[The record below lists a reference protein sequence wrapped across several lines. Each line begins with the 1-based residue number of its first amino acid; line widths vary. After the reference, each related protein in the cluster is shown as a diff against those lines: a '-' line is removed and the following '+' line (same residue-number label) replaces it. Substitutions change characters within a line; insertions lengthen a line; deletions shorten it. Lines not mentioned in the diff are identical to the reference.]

1 MSLSYAGRKR
11 RDSLPNRM
19 TTSLLDAFLQQLKTA
34 PSSALLLDY
43 DGTLAP
49 FHLDRNR
56 AFPYPGAISILEKI
70 ARSGRTKVII
80 ISGRPI
86 VELPALLVPMNNLE
100 MWGTHGLERQLSNGS
115 YSYVPISAE
124 DAVALAKAQEWVV
137 AAGLLSRAEIKL
149 GGIAIH
155 WRGLS
160 PAEAKS
166 VRWLTLDG
174 WTKIAE
180 QSRLKLLQFE
190 GGLELRVSHPD
201 KGDAVTSILEDLQ
214 PRAPVAYLGDD
225 LTDEDAFRVL
235 TGHGLTVLVKDIY
248 RETSADIWIKPPQ
261 ELIDLLER
269 WLISISGL
277 SDPTLD
283 LMQ

>member
-1 MSLSYAGRKR
+1 MSLSCARR
-11 RDSLPNRM
+11 RRRNSLRDSV
-19 TTSLLDAFLQQLKTA
+19 TTSLLDAFLQQVKTA
-34 PSSALLLDY
+34 PSSAVLLDY

-49 FHLDRNR
+49 FHVDRNR

-70 ARSGRTKVII
+70 AQSGRTKVII

-86 VELPALLVPMNNLE
+86 VELRALLAPMSNLE

-115 YSYVPISAE
+115 YSCTPINEE
-124 DAVALAKAQEWVV
+124 DAIALAKAQQWIVT
-137 AAGLLSRAEIKL
+137 AGLLSRAEVKL

-166 VRWLTLDG
+166 VQSLTLDG

-190 GGLELRVSHPD
+190 AGLELRVSQPD
-201 KGDAVTSILEDLQ
+201 KGDAVTSILENFE
-214 PRAPVAYLGDD
+214 PRAPIAYLGDD

-235 TGHGLTVLVKDIY
+235 NGHGLRVLVKDTY
-248 RETSADIWIKPPQ
+248 RETNADTWIRPPQ

-269 WLISISGL
+269 WLINIS
-277 SDPTLD
+277 SK
-283 LMQ
+283 

>member
-1 MSLSYAGRKR
+1 MSLSSAGRRR
-11 RDSLPNRM
+11 RDSLRDSV
-19 TTSLLDAFLQQLKTA
+19 TTNLLDAFFQQLKTA
-34 PSSALLLDY
+34 PLSALLLDY

-49 FHLDRNR
+49 FHVDRNR

-70 ARSGRTKVII
+70 AQSGRTKVII

-86 VELPALLVPMNNLE
+86 VELRALLAPMNNLD
-100 MWGTHGLERQLSNGS
+100 MWGTHGMERQLSNGS
-115 YSYVPISAE
+115 YSCVPIKEE
-124 DAVALAKAQEWVV
+124 DVAALAKAQEWIV

-166 VRWLTLDG
+166 VQSLTLDG

-201 KGDAVTSILEDLQ
+201 KGDAVISILGDLD

-235 TGHGLTVLVKDIY
+235 NGQGLTVLVKDTY
-248 RETSADIWIKPPQ
+248 RETNADTWIRPPG

-269 WLISISGL
+269 WLINTQSL
-277 SDPTLD
+277 
-283 LMQ
+283 

>member
-1 MSLSYAGRKR
+1 LP
-11 RDSLPNRM
+11 DSV
-19 TTSLLDAFLQQLKTA
+19 TTSSLDAFLQQLKTA

-49 FHLDRNR
+49 FHVDRNR
-56 AFPYPGAISILEKI
+56 AFPYPGAISKLEKI
-70 ARSGRTKVII
+70 AQSGRTKVII

-86 VELPALLVPMNNLE
+86 VELRALLAPMNNLE
-100 MWGTHGLERQLSNGS
+100 MWGTHGMERQLSNER
-115 YSYVPISAE
+115 YSCVPINEE
-124 DAVALAKAQEWVV
+124 DASALATAQEWI
-137 AAGLLSRAEIKL
+137 AATGLLSRAEVKL

-160 PAEAKS
+160 RAEAKAVQS
-166 VRWLTLDG
+166 LTLDG

-190 GGLELRVSHPD
+190 AGLELRVSHPD
-201 KGDAVTSILEDLQ
+201 KGDAVASILADLE

-225 LTDEDAFRVL
+225 LTDEDAFRIL
-235 TGHGLTVLVKDIY
+235 KGQGLTVLVKDTY
-248 RETSADIWIKPPQ
+248 RETNADTWIRPPQ

-269 WLISISGL
+269 WLINIS
-277 SDPTLD
+277 SK
-283 LMQ
+283 

>member
-1 MSLSYAGRKR
+1 MSLSYAGRRR
-11 RDSLPNRM
+11 RDSLRENVA
-19 TTSLLDAFLQQLKTA
+19 TSLLDTFLQQLKTA

-49 FHLDRNR
+49 FHVDRNR

-70 ARSGRTKVII
+70 VRSGKTKVII
-80 ISGRPI
+80 VSGRPI
-86 VELPALLVPMNNLE
+86 VELRTLLAPMNNLE
-100 MWGTHGLERQLSNGS
+100 MWGTHGLERQLSDGS
-115 YSYVPISAE
+115 YSRVPINEE
-124 DAVALAKAQEWVV
+124 DPVALIKAQEWIV

-155 WRGLS
+155 WRGLP

-166 VRWLTLDG
+166 VQSLTLDG

-190 GGLELRVSHPD
+190 AGLELRVSHPD
-201 KGDAVTSILEDLQ
+201 KGDAVTSIIANLE
-214 PRAPVAYLGDD
+214 PHTPVAYLGDD

-235 TGHGLTVLVKDIY
+235 NGRGLRVLVKNTY
-248 RETSADIWIKPPQ
+248 RETNADTWIRPPQ

-269 WLISISGL
+269 WLISISGR
-277 SDPTLD
+277 SG
-283 LMQ
+283 

>member
-1 MSLSYAGRKR
+1 MRENVA
-11 RDSLPNRM
+11 
-19 TTSLLDAFLQQLKTA
+19 TSLLDTFLQQLKTA

-49 FHLDRNR
+49 FHVDRNR

-70 ARSGRTKVII
+70 VRSGKTKVII
-80 ISGRPI
+80 VSGRPI
-86 VELPALLVPMNNLE
+86 VELRTLLAPMNNLE
-100 MWGTHGLERQLSNGS
+100 MWGTHGLERQLSDGS
-115 YSYVPISAE
+115 YSRVQINEE
-124 DAVALAKAQEWVV
+124 DPVALIKAQEWIV

-155 WRGLS
+155 WRGLP

-166 VRWLTLDG
+166 VQSLTLDG

-190 GGLELRVSHPD
+190 AGLELRVSHPD
-201 KGDAVTSILEDLQ
+201 KGDAVTSIIANLE
-214 PRAPVAYLGDD
+214 PHAPVAYLGDD

-235 TGHGLTVLVKDIY
+235 NGYGLTVLVKDTY
-248 RETSADIWIKPPQ
+248 RETNADTWIRPPQ

-269 WLISISGL
+269 WLISISGQ
-277 SDPTLD
+277 SG
-283 LMQ
+283 

>member
-1 MSLSYAGRKR
+1 LP
-11 RDSLPNRM
+11 DSV
-19 TTSLLDAFLQQLKTA
+19 TTSLLDTFLQQVKTA
-34 PSSALLLDY
+34 SSSALLLDY

-49 FHLDRNR
+49 FHVDRNR

-70 ARSGRTKVII
+70 AQSVRTKVII

-86 VELPALLVPMNNLE
+86 VELRALLAPMNNLE

-115 YSYVPISAE
+115 YSYTPINEE
-124 DAVALAKAQEWVV
+124 DAVALAKAQQWIVT
-137 AAGLLSRAEIKL
+137 AGLSFRAEVKL

-166 VRWLTLDG
+166 VQSLTLDG

-190 GGLELRVSHPD
+190 AGLELRVSQPD
-201 KGDAVTSILEDLQ
+201 KGDAVRAILGNLE

-235 TGHGLTVLVKDIY
+235 NGRGLRVLVKDTY
-248 RETSADIWIKPPQ
+248 RETKADTWIRPPQ

-269 WLISISGL
+269 WLVNISSK
-277 SDPTLD
+277 
-283 LMQ
+283 

>member
-1 MSLSYAGRKR
+1 MSLSSAGRRR
-11 RDSLPNRM
+11 RDSLRDGV
-19 TTSLLDAFLQQLKTA
+19 TRSLLDAFLQQLKTA

-43 DGTLAP
+43 DGTMAP
-49 FHLDRNR
+49 FHVDRDR
-56 AFPYPGAISILEKI
+56 AFPYPGAISILENI
-70 ARSGRTKVII
+70 AQSSRTKVII

-86 VELPALLVPMNNLE
+86 VELRALLAPMNNLE

-115 YSYVPISAE
+115 YSCVPINEE
-124 DAVALAKAQEWVV
+124 DVAVLAKAQEWIV

-166 VRWLTLDG
+166 VQSLTLDG
-174 WTKIAE
+174 WTKIVE

-201 KGDAVTSILEDLQ
+201 KGDAVTSILADLE

-235 TGHGLTVLVKDIY
+235 NGHGLSVLVKDTY
-248 RETSADIWIKPPQ
+248 RDTNADTWIRPPR

-269 WLISISGL
+269 WLINISG
-277 SDPTLD
+277 
-283 LMQ
+283 

>member
-1 MSLSYAGRKR
+1 MSLSYAKRRR
-11 RDSLPNRM
+11 RDSLRDRV

-160 PAEAKS
+160 SAEAKS
-166 VRWLTLDG
+166 VQSLALDG

-190 GGLELRVSHPD
+190 AGLELRVSHPD
-201 KGDAVTSILEDLQ
+201 KGDAVTAILADLK
-214 PRAPVAYLGDD
+214 PHAPVAYLGDD

-235 TGHGLTVLVKDIY
+235 NGRGLRVLVKNTY
-248 RETSADIWIKPPQ
+248 RETNADTWIRPPQ

-269 WLISISGL
+269 WLINISG
-277 SDPTLD
+277 
-283 LMQ
+283 

>member
-1 MSLSYAGRKR
+1 MSLSSAGRR
-11 RDSLPNRM
+11 RRNSLRDSV
-19 TTSLLDAFLQQLKTA
+19 TTSLLGAFLQQLRTE

-49 FHLDRNR
+49 FHVDRNR

-70 ARSGRTKVII
+70 AQSGRTKIII

-86 VELPALLVPMNNLE
+86 VELRALLAPVNNLE
-100 MWGTHGLERQLSNGS
+100 MWGNHGLERQLSNGS
-115 YSYVPISAE
+115 YSCIPINEE
-124 DAVALAKAQEWVV
+124 DAVALAKAEVWIV

-166 VRWLTLDG
+166 VQSLTLDG
-174 WTKIAE
+174 LTKIAE
-180 QSRLKLLQFE
+180 RSRLKLLRFE
-190 GGLELRVSHPD
+190 AGLELRVSHPN
-201 KGDAVTSILEDLQ
+201 KGDAVTSILADLE
-214 PRAPVAYLGDD
+214 PRTPVAYLGDD

-235 TGHGLTVLVKDIY
+235 NGHGLTVLVKDAY
-248 RETSADIWIKPPQ
+248 RETNADTWIRPPQ

-269 WLISISGL
+269 WLINIS
-277 SDPTLD
+277 SK
-283 LMQ
+283 

>member
-1 MSLSYAGRKR
+1 MSLSYAGRRR
-11 RDSLPNRM
+11 RDSLRDRK

-49 FHLDRNR
+49 FHVDRNR
-56 AFPYPGAISILEKI
+56 AFPYFGVISILEKI
-70 ARSGRTKVII
+70 VRSGRTKVVI

-86 VELPALLVPMNNLE
+86 VELRALVAPMNNIE
-100 MWGTHGLERQLSNGS
+100 MWGTHGLEHQLSNGS
-115 YSYVPISAE
+115 YSRVPINEE
-124 DAVALAKAQEWVV
+124 DSVALTKAQEWIIT
-137 AAGLLSRAEIKL
+137 AGLSSRAEIKL

-160 PAEAKS
+160 LAEAKS
-166 VRWLTLDG
+166 VQSLTLDG

-201 KGDAVTSILEDLQ
+201 KGDAVASILADLD
-214 PRAPVAYLGDD
+214 PRVPVAYLGDD

-235 TGHGLTVLVKDIY
+235 NGHGLTVLVKDIY
-248 RETSADIWIKPPQ
+248 RETNADTWITPPQ

-269 WLISISGL
+269 WLINISR
-277 SDPTLD
+277 
-283 LMQ
+283 

>member
-1 MSLSYAGRKR
+1 MSLSSAGRRR
-11 RDSLPNRM
+11 RDSLRDSV

-34 PSSALLLDY
+34 LSSALLLDY
-43 DGTLAP
+43 DGTMAP
-49 FHLDRNR
+49 FHVDRNR
-56 AFPYPGAISILEKI
+56 AFPYPGAISILENI
-70 ARSGRTKVII
+70 ARSSRTKVII

-86 VELPALLVPMNNLE
+86 VELRALLAPMNNLE

-115 YSYVPISAE
+115 YSCVPINEE
-124 DAVALAKAQEWVV
+124 DVAVLAKAQEWIV

-166 VRWLTLDG
+166 VQSLTLDG
-174 WTKIAE
+174 WTKIVE

-201 KGDAVTSILEDLQ
+201 KGDAVTSILADLE

-235 TGHGLTVLVKDIY
+235 NGHGLTVLVKDTY
-248 RETSADIWIKPPQ
+248 RDTNADTWIRPPQ

-269 WLISISGL
+269 WLINTSG
-277 SDPTLD
+277 
-283 LMQ
+283 

>member
-1 MSLSYAGRKR
+1 M
-11 RDSLPNRM
+11 RDSV

-34 PSSALLLDY
+34 PSSELLLDY

-49 FHLDRNR
+49 FHVDRSR

-70 ARSGRTKVII
+70 AQSGRTKVII

-86 VELPALLVPMNNLE
+86 VELRALLAPTNNLE

-115 YSYVPISAE
+115 YSCVPINQEDVVTLARAE
-124 DAVALAKAQEWVV
+124 EWIV

-160 PAEAKS
+160 PGEAKS
-166 VRWLTLDG
+166 VQSLTLDG

-190 GGLELRVSHPD
+190 AGLELRVSHPD
-201 KGDAVTSILEDLQ
+201 KGDAVRSILADLE
-214 PRAPVAYLGDD
+214 PCAPVAYLGDD
-225 LTDEDAFRVL
+225 PTDEDAFRVL
-235 TGHGLTVLVKDIY
+235 NGRGLTVLVKDTD
-248 RETSADIWIKPPQ
+248 RETNADTWIRPPQ
-261 ELIDLLER
+261 ELIDLLQR
-269 WLISISGL
+269 WLINISG
-277 SDPTLD
+277 
-283 LMQ
+283 

>member
-1 MSLSYAGRKR
+1 L
-11 RDSLPNRM
+11 RDSV

-49 FHLDRNR
+49 FHVNRNR

-70 ARSGRTKVII
+70 ARSGRTKAII

-86 VELPALLVPMNNLE
+86 VELRALLAPMNNLE
-100 MWGTHGLERQLSNGS
+100 MWGTHGLERQLSNGR
-115 YSYVPISAE
+115 YSCVPINEE
-124 DAVALAKAQEWVV
+124 DVAALAKAQEWMV

-155 WRGLS
+155 WRGLF

-166 VRWLTLDG
+166 VQSLTLDG

-180 QSRLKLLQFE
+180 QSRLKLLRFE

-201 KGDAVTSILEDLQ
+201 KGDAVTSILADLE

-235 TGHGLTVLVKDIY
+235 NGHGLTVLVKDTY
-248 RETSADIWIKPPQ
+248 RDTSADTWIRPPQ

-269 WLISISGL
+269 WLINTSG
-277 SDPTLD
+277 
-283 LMQ
+283 

>member
-1 MSLSYAGRKR
+1 MP
-11 RDSLPNRM
+11 DSV
-19 TTSLLDAFLQQLKTA
+19 TTSSLDAFLQQLKTA

-49 FHLDRNR
+49 FHVDRNR

-70 ARSGRTKVII
+70 VQSGRTKVII

-86 VELPALLVPMNNLE
+86 VELRALLAPMNNLE
-100 MWGTHGLERQLSNGS
+100 MWGTHGLER
-115 YSYVPISAE
+115 YSSHGRYSCIPINEE
-124 DAVALAKAQEWVV
+124 DAVSLAKAQEWIVT
-137 AAGLLSRAEIKL
+137 AGLLSRAEVKL

-166 VRWLTLDG
+166 VQSLTLDG

-190 GGLELRVSHPD
+190 AGLELRVSHPD
-201 KGDAVTSILEDLQ
+201 KGDAVTSILADLE
-214 PRAPVAYLGDD
+214 PRSPVAYLGDD

-235 TGHGLTVLVKDIY
+235 KGHGLRVLVKDTY
-248 RETSADIWIKPPQ
+248 RETNADTWIRPPQ
-261 ELIDLLER
+261 ELIDFLER
-269 WLISISGL
+269 WLVNIL
-277 SDPTLD
+277 RSDLYHG
-283 LMQ
+283 

>member
-1 MSLSYAGRKR
+1 L
-11 RDSLPNRM
+11 RDSV

-49 FHLDRNR
+49 FDVDRNR
-56 AFPYPGAISILEKI
+56 AFPYPGTISILEKI
-70 ARSGRTKVII
+70 AQSGATKVIV

-86 VELPALLVPMNNLE
+86 VELRALLAPMNNLE
-100 MWGTHGLERQLSNGS
+100 MWGTHGLEHQLSNGS
-115 YSYVPISAE
+115 YSCVPINEE
-124 DAVALAKAQEWVV
+124 DTVALKKAQEWIV

-155 WRGLS
+155 WRGLA

-166 VRWLTLDG
+166 VQSLTFDG
-174 WTKIAE
+174 WTKIAD

-190 GGLELRVSHPD
+190 AGLELRVLHPD
-201 KGDAVTSILEDLQ
+201 KGDAVASILADLD
-214 PRAPVAYLGDD
+214 PRSPIAYLGDD
-225 LTDEDAFRVL
+225 VTDEDAFRVL
-235 TGHGLTVLVKDIY
+235 NGHGLTVLVKDTY
-248 RETSADIWIKPPQ
+248 RETNADTWIRPPQ

-269 WLISISGL
+269 WLINISG
-277 SDPTLD
+277 
-283 LMQ
+283 